1 MAVSRV
7 KYYGE
12 TLIDLTGDTVKP
24 ETLLKGTTAH
34 NANGDSIVGT
44 LSDAD
49 TVDGY
54 HLRVV
59 SSGTGVTGSITFIK

>member
-1 MAVSRV
+1 MAVSKV

-12 TLIDLTGDTVKP
+12 TLIDLSGDTVAP
-24 ETLLKGTTAH
+24 EKLLKGVTAH
-34 NANGDSIVGT
+34 DANGDPIVGT

-54 HLRVV
+54 HVRVV
-59 SSGTGVTGSITFIK
+59 SSGTGVSGSITFIK

>member
-1 MAVSRV
+1 MANSKVT
-7 KYYGE
+7 YYGQ

-34 NANGDSIVGT
+34 NSNGDPIVGT

-54 HLRVV
+54 HLRIV
-59 SSGTGVTGSITFIK
+59 SSGTGVTGSITMIK

>member
-1 MAVSRV
+1 MANSKVT
-7 KYYGE
+7 YYGQ

-34 NANGDSIVGT
+34 NANGDPIVGT

-54 HLRVV
+54 HLRIV
-59 SSGTGVTGSITFIK
+59 SSGTGVTGSITMIK

>member
-1 MAVSRV
+1 MANCKVT
-7 KYYGE
+7 YYGQ

-34 NANGDSIVGT
+34 NANGDPIVGT

-54 HLRVV
+54 HLRIV
-59 SSGTGVTGSITFIK
+59 SSGTGVAGSITMIK

>member
-1 MAVSRV
+1 MANSKVT
-7 KYYGE
+7 YYGQ

-34 NANGDSIVGT
+34 NANGDPIVGT

-54 HLRVV
+54 HLRIV
-59 SSGTGVTGSITFIK
+59 SSGTGVTGSITMVK